1 MDLTTSKKSTAK
13 EKLDPTEDRMPRA
26 KCAETHGLTKMGS
39 ELCGKKTWYLLSQR
53 ALPLAVSNPHLLF
66 SF

>member
-26 KCAETHGLTKMGS
+26 KCAETHGLIKTGS
-39 ELCGKKTWYLLSQR
+39 ELCGKKTW
-53 ALPLAVSNPHLLF
+53 
-66 SF
+66 